1 MLPGTHAF
9 PPYVVDIELSSQLKT
24 SHDKIIEAYLLT
36 GFQEK
41 EAMQMQPVYNK
52 GNSAC
57 M

>member
-9 PPYVVDIELSSQLKT
+9 PPYMADIELSSQLKT